1 MRQLAQRC
9 AHVDQPHAYLR
20 MDFDARQRARS
31 RVIASNGDEV
41 GIHIERGTSLKDGD
55 CLISAAGDVY
65 MVRAAAEP
73 LSLVSC
79 DNQLDVARAA
89 YHLGNRHVRLQIEPH
104 RLSYQSDHVLDDMV
118 QKLGFQIDHGEF
130 PFEPEPGAY
139 HRPSQLA
146 PGAEHTHHHGHG
158 HTHHG
163 PHAHHHDHTHDH
175 EHDHGV
181 HSHHDHTHGE
191 HGRDHEH
198 RATEHS
204 HRAHD

>member
-31 RVIASNGDEV
+31 RVIASNGDVV
-41 GIHIERGTSLKDGD
+41 GIHIERGSSLKDGD
-55 CLISAAGDVY
+55 CLISAAGEVY

-73 LSLVSC
+73 LSLVTC
-79 DNQLDVARAA
+79 ENQLDVARAA

-118 QKLGFQIDHGEF
+118 QKLGFQVDHGEF

-139 HRPSQLA
+139 HRHSQVA
-146 PGAEHTHHHGHG
+146 ADEHTHAHG
-158 HTHHG
+158 
-163 PHAHHHDHTHDH
+163 HHDHTHVHGSHSHHHHDHSHDHSPDH
-175 EHDHGV
+175 EHHASDRPH
-181 HSHHDHTHGE
+181 
-191 HGRDHEH
+191 
-198 RATEHS
+198 A
-204 HRAHD
+204 AHD

>member
-31 RVIASNGDEV
+31 RVIASNGDVV
-41 GIHIERGTSLKDGD
+41 GIHIERGSSLKDGD
-55 CLISAAGDVY
+55 CLISAAGEVY

-73 LSLVSC
+73 LSLVTC
-79 DNQLDVARAA
+79 ENQLDVARAA

-118 QKLGFQIDHGEF
+118 QKLGFQVDHGEF

-139 HRPSQLA
+139 HRHSQVA
-146 PGAEHTHHHGHG
+146 ADEHTHAHG
-158 HTHHG
+158 
-163 PHAHHHDHTHDH
+163 HHDHTHV
-175 EHDHGV
+175 HGS
-181 HSHHDHTHGE
+181 HSHHHRGHTH
-191 HGRDHEH
+191 HDHSHDHSHDHEH
-198 RATEHS
+198 RASERPHA
-204 HRAHD
+204 AHD

>member
-31 RVIASNGDEV
+31 RVIASNGDVV
-41 GIHIERGTSLKDGD
+41 GIHIERGSSLKDGD
-55 CLISAAGDVY
+55 CLISAAGEVY

-73 LSLVSC
+73 LSLVTC
-79 DNQLDVARAA
+79 ENQLDVARAA
-89 YHLGNRHVRLQIEPH
+89 YHLGNRHVRLQIEHH

-118 QKLGFQIDHGEF
+118 QKLGFQVDHGEF

-146 PGAEHTHHHGHG
+146 ADEHTHAHG
-158 HTHHG
+158 
-163 PHAHHHDHTHDH
+163 HHDHTHAHGSHSHHHHSHTHHGSHDHSHDH
-175 EHDHGV
+175 EHHASERP
-181 HSHHDHTHGE
+181 H
-191 HGRDHEH
+191 
-198 RATEHS
+198 A
-204 HRAHD
+204 AHD